1 MAVVYGPRTISRHLS
16 TQPSTRSRAWVF
28 RMIQALTVTLNFAN
42 LYVMIQCG
50 EPKVQEQ
57 KNGNNTRFVRATD
70 EQRET

>member
-1 MAVVYGPRTISRHLS
+1 MLVLGLGGGLRDDDVS
-16 TQPSTRSRAWVF
+16 
-28 RMIQALTVTLNFAN
+28 ALAGWRVTLNFAN

-57 KNGNNTRFVRATD
+57 KNGNNTRFVRTTD